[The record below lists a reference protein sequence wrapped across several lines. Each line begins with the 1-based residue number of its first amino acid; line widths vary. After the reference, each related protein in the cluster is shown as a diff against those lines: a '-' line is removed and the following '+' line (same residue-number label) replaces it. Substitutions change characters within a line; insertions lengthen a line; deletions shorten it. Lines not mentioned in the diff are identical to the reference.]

1 MRIAEVCVQRPV
13 LAIVLNLLVVLA
25 GVVAFD
31 RLTVREY
38 PNIDMP
44 VVTVATTYRGAS
56 AAIMESTVT
65 KVLEDSLSGIEG
77 IDFMTSTSR
86 AESSQISLTFRSDR
100 DVDTAASDVRDR
112 VSRVRQ
118 RLPQEVDE
126 PQISKAEADAQ
137 PIMWLALSSDR
148 HDGRELSVVAD
159 RQLKDRLQTIPGVA
173 DIRIGGERRPAMRVW
188 LDAPRMASY
197 GLTPEDVANALRR
210 QNLELPAGRIEG
222 DIREFSVLAAT
233 DLNEPE
239 QFADIILGEFSGRL
253 LRVGD
258 VARVELGAEDVRRT
272 TRFNGKEGLGIG
284 IIRLSTANPLEVSQ
298 GVRDALPDV
307 LAQLPEGMTF
317 NLAYDASVFID
328 ESIKQVVKTL
338 LEATVLVVLVIFFFL
353 RTLRATLVPLLAI
366 PVSLIGA
373 LVFMAAFGFSINTLT
388 LLAFVLAIGLVVD
401 DAIVVL
407 ENIYRHI
414 EEGMPPKEAAMTGIR
429 EIGFAVVAMTLTLVA
444 VFAPM
449 AFSEGRTGKLFA
461 EFALTLASAV
471 LVSGFCA
478 LTLSPMLCSRIL
490 RPVKELPA
498 WSQRIENGLVRLG
511 EGYRSWL
518 YHTLNWRWSVM
529 LGTVVL
535 MATALVLLKALPSE
549 LSPTEDRGVIINMG
563 IGPEGSTPAY
573 FEPYTRQVEEIYKT
587 LPEWE
592 TTFMITGIPD
602 ETRFMSFNRFTH
614 WDQRSRRTQDM
625 APILS
630 KALAEVPG
638 VVAIPVLPGSLGQG
652 NRSSPIEFVVQTSA
666 SYDELGQVMDELLER
681 AASNPGLVNPVSDL
695 RLNKPELS
703 ITVDRDLAALVG
715 VGVDAISGALESYL
729 GGRVLGTFK
738 LEGNQY
744 DVIMQ
749 IEDAQR
755 RESSDLAQIYVRSSA
770 GQMIPLASLVTI
782 EETVSPSS
790 LGHFNK
796 LRSATLSSNLAPG
809 YSQADAMVF
818 LQDQLRDLDNPQL
831 SYDWSGPSREFLSAG
846 ATLLTT
852 FVLAILFIYLLLS
865 AQFESFRHPFVI
877 MLSVPLAMLG
887 ALIALHA
894 TGGSLNVY
902 SQVGL
907 IALVGLITKHGILIV
922 EFANQRVHK
931 GEALLDAVINA
942 SVLRLRPILMTAATM
957 VLGALPL
964 ALASGAGAEVRQS
977 IGWVIV
983 GGMTIGTIFTLFVVP
998 AAYLLFSAAAEQN
1011 EPVSATK

>member
-148 HDGRELSVVAD
+148 HDGRELSVVAE

-222 DIREFSVLAAT
+222 DVREFSVLAAT

-239 QFADIILGEFSGRL
+239 QFADIVLGEFSGRL

-272 TRFNGKEGLGIG
+272 TRFNGKEGVGIG

-498 WSQRIENGLVRLG
+498 WSQRIENGLNRLG

-518 YHTLNWRWSVM
+518 HHALGWRWSVM

-535 MATALVLLKALPSE
+535 MAAALVLLKTLPSE

-573 FEPYTRQVEEIYKT
+573 FDPYTRQVEEIYKA

-602 ETRFMSFNRFTH
+602 ETRFMSFNRFIH
-614 WDQRSRRTQDM
+614 WNDRSRRTQDM
-625 APILS
+625 AQELS
-630 KALAEVPG
+630 RELAEVPG
-638 VVAIPVLPGSLGQG
+638 VVAIPVLPASLGQG
-652 NRSSPIEFVVQTSA
+652 NRSSPIEFVVQTTA
-666 SYDELGQVMDELLER
+666 SYDELGLVMDELLAR
-681 AASNPGLVNPVSDL
+681 AAANPGLVNPVSDL

-703 ITVDRDLAALVG
+703 VTVDRDLAALVG
-715 VGVDAISGALESYL
+715 VGIDAISGALESYL

-749 IEDAQR
+749 IEDTQR
-755 RESSDLAQIYVRSSA
+755 RESSDLAQIYVRSNS
-770 GQMIPLASLVTI
+770 GQMLPLASLVSI
-782 EETVSPSS
+782 DETVSPSS

-796 LRSATLSSNLAPG
+796 LRSATLTSNLASG
-809 YSQADAMVF
+809 YSQADAVTF
-818 LQDQLRDLDNPQL
+818 LQNQLRDLNNPQL
-831 SYDWSGPSREFLSAG
+831 SYDWSGPTREFLSAG

-887 ALIALHA
+887 ALLALHA

-931 GEALLDAVINA
+931 GEAVLDAVINA

-998 AAYLLFSAAAEQN
+998 AAYLLFSASAEQN
-1011 EPVSATK
+1011 EQVSMVK

>member
-1 MRIAEVCVQRPV
+1 MRIAEICVRRPV
-13 LAIVLNLLVVLA
+13 LAVVLNLLVVLA

-44 VVTVATTYRGAS
+44 VVTVETIYRGAS

-86 AESSQISLTFRSDR
+86 AENSQISLTFRSDR

-118 RLPQEVDE
+118 RLPQDVDE

-137 PIMWLALSSDR
+137 PIMWLALSSDL
-148 HDGRELSVVAD
+148 HNGRELSLVAD

-173 DIRIGGERRPAMRVW
+173 NIRIGGERRPAMRVW

-222 DIREFSVLAAT
+222 EIREFSVLAAT

-253 LRVGD
+253 LRIGD
-258 VARVELGAEDVRRT
+258 VARVELGSEDVRRT

-298 GVRDALPDV
+298 GVRDALPDI

-328 ESIKQVVKTL
+328 ESIKQVVTTL
-338 LEATVLVVLVIFFFL
+338 LEATILVVVVIFFFL
-353 RTLRATLVPLLAI
+353 RTLRATLIPLLAI

-414 EEGMPPKEAAMTGIR
+414 EEGMKPLQAATTGIR

-490 RPVKELPA
+490 RPVKQLPA
-498 WSQRIENGLVRLG
+498 WSQRIEDWLSNLGTSYRRSLLVVMD
-511 EGYRSWL
+511 
-518 YHTLNWRWSVM
+518 WRWTVM
-529 LGTVVL
+529 LATGLLLLFSVVL
-535 MATALVLLKALPSE
+535 LRALPSE
-549 LSPTEDRGVIINMG
+549 LSPTEDRGVILNMG
-563 IGPEGSTPAY
+563 IGPEGSTPTY
-573 FEPYTRQVEEIYKT
+573 FDRYTRQVEDVYKA

-592 TTFMITGIPD
+592 TTFMITGVPD
-602 ETRFMSFNRFTH
+602 ETRFMSFNRLLH
-614 WDQRSRRTQDM
+614 WNERQRRTQDIV
-625 APILS
+625 PGLS
-630 KALAEVPG
+630 RELAEVPG
-638 VVAIPVLPGSLGQG
+638 VVAIPVLPASLGQG

-666 SYDELGQVMDELLER
+666 SYDELGLVMDQLLER
-681 AASNPGLVNPVSDL
+681 AASNRGLVNPVSDL

-729 GGRVLGTFK
+729 GGRRVGTFK

-749 IEDAQR
+749 IEDEQR
-755 RESSDLAQIYVRSSA
+755 REASDLAQVYVRSTY
-770 GQMIPLASLVTI
+770 GQMIPLASVVSI

-796 LRSATLSSNLAPG
+796 LRSATLTSNLAPG
-809 YSQADAMVF
+809 YSQADAVTF
-818 LQDQLRDLDNPQL
+818 LQQQVRELNNPQL
-831 SYDWSGPSREFLSAG
+831 SYDWSGPTREFLSAG

-852 FVLAILFIYLLLS
+852 FVLALLFIYLLLS

-887 ALIALHA
+887 ALLALHA

-907 IALVGLITKHGILIV
+907 ITLIGLITKHGILIV
-922 EFANQRVHK
+922 EFANQRVAK
-931 GEALLDAVINA
+931 GEVLLDAIINA
-942 SVLRLRPILMTAATM
+942 SVLRLRPVLMTAATM

-998 AAYLLFSAAAEQN
+998 AAYLLFSASAV
-1011 EPVSATK
+1011 PVDEASAVS

>member
-77 IDFMTSTSR
+77 VDFMTSTSR

-173 DIRIGGERRPAMRVW
+173 DIRIGGERRPAMRIW

-222 DIREFSVLAAT
+222 DVREFSVLAAT

-239 QFADIILGEFSGRL
+239 QFADIVLGEFSGRL

-414 EEGMPPKEAAMTGIR
+414 EEGMPPKKAAMTGIR

-461 EFALTLASAV
+461 EFALTLAAAV

-490 RPVKELPA
+490 RPVKALPD

-518 YHTLNWRWSVM
+518 HHTLNWRWSVM

-573 FEPYTRQVEEIYKT
+573 FEPYTRQVEEIYKA

-602 ETRFMSFNRFTH
+602 ETRFMSFNRFAH

-625 APILS
+625 APVLS

-638 VVAIPVLPGSLGQG
+638 VVAIPILPGSLGQG
-652 NRSSPIEFVVQTSA
+652 SRSSPIEFVVQTTA
-666 SYDELGQVMDELLER
+666 SYNELGNTMEALLER
-681 AASNPGLVNPVSDL
+681 AASNPGLVNPNSDL

-770 GQMIPLASLVTI
+770 GQMIPLASLVSI

-796 LRSATLSSNLAPG
+796 LRSATLSANLAPG
-809 YSQADAMVF
+809 YSQADAMAF
-818 LQDQLRDLDNPQL
+818 LQNQLQDLNNPQL

-983 GGMTIGTIFTLFVVP
+983 GGMTIGTVFTLFVVP